1 MILLDENVVESQ
13 RQLLRSWRIRVRQLG
28 QEVKHQGIKDEEIVP
43 LLHRLHGVTFFTRD
57 LGFFRRGPAHR
68 GYCLVCL
75 EVGEG
80 EVASFVRR
88 VLRHPAL
95 NAQAKRLGKVIR
107 VTHTGLVCWSVDGR
121 QETVLAW
128 PS

>member
-1 MILLDENVVESQ
+1 MILLDENVIESQ
-13 RQLLRSWRIRVRQLG
+13 RQLLRSWHIRVRQVG
-28 QEVKHQGIKDEEIVP
+28 QEVKYQGIKDDEIVP
-43 LLHRLHGVTFFTRD
+43 LLHQLHGVRFFTRD

-68 GYCLVCL
+68 AYCLVSL

-88 VLRHPAL
+88 MLRHPAL
-95 NAQAKRLGKVIR
+95 DTRAKRLGKVIR
-107 VTHTGLVCWSVDGR
+107 VSHAGLASWSVGHR
-121 QETVLAW
+121 QETKLAW